1 VVLLPSEHA
10 IGIVAT
16 NAGFHVAFNPPPVH
30 MVPHDSFMD
39 ASDVGSESAD
49 RSVPPHFLGGGGA
62 GGDGG
67 GGGGGGGGVAP
78 GAGGEG
84 GEATTADPA
93 VSAAATG
100 HHVLKNKSAWA
111 KPNADKQPGRAQKTH
126 RAGATTH
133 T

>member
-1 VVLLPSEHA
+1 MPYIA
-10 IGIVAT
+10 AATVAT
-16 NAGFHVAFNPPPVH
+16 Q
-30 MVPHDSFMD
+30 
-39 ASDVGSESAD
+39 ASAVGSTVLAPEA
-49 RSVPPHFLGGGGA
+49 A
-62 GGDGG
+62 
-67 GGGGGGGGVAP
+67 GGGVAP